1 MKTPP
6 LQRVCDCSRP
16 QPKEQTDTVSTERAE
31 WGSPVAIR
39 MGTGG
44 RSKRL
49 PSTKLVTLL
58 TTVFIICIGRAAGT
72 ILHLEAL
79 VTEENPLR
87 SGGGLNRHPCCWTEA
102 CTGVRKIGAS
112 HVAVQRAPAWAS
124 GDLAVVQV
132 TAN

>member
-1 MKTPP
+1 MGVPSGY
-6 LQRVCDCSRP
+6 QNGDGR
-16 QPKEQTDTVSTERAE
+16 KEQE
-31 WGSPVAIR
+31 VAFYQA
-39 MGTGG
+39 G
-44 RSKRL
+44 
-49 PSTKLVTLL
+49 TLL